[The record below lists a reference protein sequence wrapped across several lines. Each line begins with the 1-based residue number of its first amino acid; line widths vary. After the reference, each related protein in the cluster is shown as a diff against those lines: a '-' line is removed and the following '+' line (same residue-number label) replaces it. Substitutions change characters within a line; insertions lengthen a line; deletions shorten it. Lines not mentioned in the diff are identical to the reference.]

1 MAPTPATDAPTL
13 DAEAFRATWNSE
25 PAAQRALLADY
36 ARANAEDAAALREA
50 ATQRNLDDIKRSAHR
65 IAGAGQ
71 IVAATGVVAAS
82 RVVEAAA
89 RSGDWSATEAALPAL
104 HAEIERVDAFIRSL

>member
-1 MAPTPATDAPTL
+1 MAPTPATDALPL

-71 IVAATGVVAAS
+71 IVAAS